1 MKRASFSLAAVA
13 MILCAGLIFGVGIDV
28 AHAAPLLSAPDFGH
42 HFNLTDHVMQATLA
56 LAGLR
61 TRLAELTTKAEQ
73 EKAKIKDDTTPEA
86 ARAIEAEHTRILA
99 EIETVNGQIRAAE
112 EEEARN
118 RANPPADPAAQAA
131 TRAADILAIGTRAG
145 MESTAIEA
153 AIRANDT
160 VDAFRVRAFD
170 HLAAQSG
177 RARTEPA
184 RGGNQDETVTRRNA
198 MTEALSYGLGAPIPQ
213 AGPSAAAREF
223 MGRGLINLAAES
235 IGYRGGVMLNAR
247 QIDDILTRA
256 SHTTSDFPAIFEGA
270 VNRSLEQRYALA
282 QPTYRRIA
290 RQRNFRDFRP
300 HTTVKLGD
308 FPMLQKVLEAGEI
321 KYGTFSEGKE
331 TVSAFSYAIALTV
344 TRQMLINDD
353 LGAINDLL
361 SSYGQSVALF
371 EEVTFYST
379 AFNGKLADGKAVFH
393 ADHANLAGA
402 ASAVNVAAVGLG
414 VAAMAKQESLEGNP
428 LLSNRPTILL
438 TGPDKDLEAS
448 MLLAPINAAQLS
460 NVNPYSGKMTPIS
473 TAQISGNAW
482 YLFADPASGISNY
495 RWGYLEGYDAP
506 RVRMDEPFGKQG
518 FSMSV
523 EHDFGCGPTDYRGGY
538 KNAGA

>member
-1 MKRASFSLAAVA
+1 MKKAFFSAAVA
-13 MILCAGLIFGVGIDV
+13 MILCAGLIVGLGADM
-28 AHAAPLLSAPDFGH
+28 AYAAPHLPSFDLH
-42 HFNLTDHVMQATLA
+42 HFNISDHVMQATLA

-61 TRLAELTTKAEQ
+61 SKLAELTTRAEQ

-86 ARAIEAEHTRILA
+86 ARAIEAEHGRILA
-99 EIETVNGQIRAAE
+99 EIETLNGQIRAAE
-112 EEEARN
+112 EEETRN
-118 RANPPADPAAQAA
+118 RANPSADAVAQAA

-145 MESTAIEA
+145 MESTVIEA
-153 AIRANDT
+153 AIRGADT
-160 VDAFRVRAFD
+160 VEAFRTRAFE

-177 RARTEPA
+177 RARTEPN
-184 RGGNQDETVTRRNA
+184 RNHQDETETRRAA
-198 MTEALSYGLGAPIPQ
+198 MTEALSYGFGAPLPP
-213 AGPSAAAREF
+213 AGPSAAARQF

-235 IGYRGGVMLNAR
+235 VGFRGGVMLNAR

-256 SHTTSDFPAIFEGA
+256 SLTTSDFPAIFEGA
-270 VNRSLEQRYALA
+270 INRSLEQRYALA
-282 QPTYRRIA
+282 QPTYRSIA

-300 HTTVKLGD
+300 HTTVKVGD

-321 KYGTFSEGKE
+321 KYGSFSEGKE
-331 TVSAFSYAIALTV
+331 TVSAFSYAIALTI

-393 ADHANLAGA
+393 ADHANLAGSGA
-402 ASAVNVAAVGLG
+402 AITVASIGAG
-414 VAAMAKQESLEGNP
+414 VAAMAKQETLEGNP

-448 MLLAPINAAQLS
+448 MLLAPINATQLS

-473 TAQISGNAW
+473 TAQISGNGW
-482 YLFADPASGISNY
+482 YLFADPSSGISNY

-523 EHDFGCGPTDYRGGY
+523 EHDFGCGPTDFRGGY

>member
-1 MKRASFSLAAVA
+1 MKKAFFSAAVA
-13 MILCAGLIFGVGIDV
+13 MMLCAGLIVGLGADL
-28 AHAAPLLSAPDFGH
+28 AYAAPHLSALDLH
-42 HFNLTDHVMQATLA
+42 QHFNLSDHLFTATVT

-61 TRLAELTTKAEQ
+61 SKLADLTTRAEQ

-86 ARAIEAEHTRILA
+86 ARAIETEHGRILA
-99 EIETVNGQIRAAE
+99 EIETVNGQIRTAE
-112 EEEARN
+112 EEETRT
-118 RANPPADPAAQAA
+118 RTPADAAAQAA

-145 MESTAIEA
+145 MESTAIEG

-160 VDAFRVRAFD
+160 VEAFRVRAFD
-170 HLAAQSG
+170 HLAGQSNQH
-177 RARTEPA
+177 RTTPN
-184 RGGNQDETVTRRNA
+184 RTGQDETETRRNA
-198 MTEALSYGLGAPIPQ
+198 MVEALSYDFGAPIPQ
-213 AGPSAAAREF
+213 AGPSAAARQY
-223 MGRGLINLAAES
+223 MRRGIINLAAES
-235 IGYRGGVMLNAR
+235 VGYRGGVMLNAR
-247 QIDDILTRA
+247 QIDDIYTRA
-256 SHTTSDFPAIFEGA
+256 SLTTSDFPAIFEGA
-270 VNRSLEQRYALA
+270 INRSLEQRYALA
-282 QPTYRRIA
+282 QPTYRSIA

-300 HTTVKLGD
+300 HTTVKVGD

-321 KYGTFSEGKE
+321 KYGSFSEGKE
-331 TVSAFSYAIALTV
+331 TVSAFSYAIALTI

-371 EEVTFYST
+371 EEVTFYAT
-379 AFNGKLADGKAVFH
+379 AFNGNLADNKTVFH
-393 ADHANLAGA
+393 SGHANLAGSGSA
-402 ASAVNVAAVGLG
+402 ISVASVGAG
-414 VAAMAKQESLEGNP
+414 IAAMAKQETLEGNP

-448 MLLAPINAAQLS
+448 MLLAPINATQLS
-460 NVNPYSGKMTPIS
+460 NINPYSGKMTPIS

-482 YLFADPASGISNY
+482 YLFADPNGGISNY

-523 EHDFGCGPTDYRGGY
+523 EHDFGCGPTDFRGGY
-538 KNAGA
+538 KNAGN